1 MDHAGFI
8 SLVPALATL
17 ALALIF
23 RKTFEALLGGCAIG
37 FLLIESRRWWGS
49 EDYEGFLP
57 LVAFGRFVSAL
68 EEVMADPVVGWII
81 LVVGLFGSL
90 IALLAKS
97 GGSLAFGRLLAKYV
111 STRRGAMFS
120 AWALGLAIFIDDY
133 LNALTVGTTMRRLAD
148 RFRVSREMLA
158 YIVDSTS
165 APVCVLVPF
174 STWAIFT
181 AGLLE
186 DNGVAA
192 TGGGLVAYMAIAPF
206 MFYAIIA
213 LLMVPLVILG
223 VIPPMGPM
231 RTAEAAAASLE
242 APAPVA
248 ASGVQVLDE
257 ELDSAI
263 PAEKARL
270 LNFVLPIVVLIF
282 WTWYSGVNALQG
294 VMAAI
299 IVTSVLY
306 LAQRLTT
313 IEEFSATFF
322 RGFATMLMPL
332 GIVISSFVLVKI
344 NEELGLTT
352 YVIETA
358 RELMS
363 PALMPAVVF
372 LTMGFVAFATGS
384 FWGMFA
390 VSLPIVIPLANEL
403 GVSQPLAIGAVIS
416 AGAFGS
422 HLCPFGDSTV
432 LSSSGSG
439 CDNMR
444 HVQTQMPYGFLAA
457 FLSVIAYLIAG
468 SLLTG
473 GQP

>member
-1 MDHAGFI
+1 
-8 SLVPALATL
+8 
-17 ALALIF
+17 
-23 RKTFEALLGGCAIG
+23 
-37 FLLIESRRWWGS
+37 
-49 EDYEGFLP
+49 
-57 LVAFGRFVSAL
+57 
-68 EEVMADPVVGWII
+68 
-81 LVVGLFGSL
+81 
-90 IALLAKS
+90 
-97 GGSLAFGRLLAKYV
+97 
-111 STRRGAMFS
+111 
-120 AWALGLAIFIDDY
+120 
-133 LNALTVGTTMRRLAD
+133 
-148 RFRVSREMLA
+148 
-158 YIVDSTS
+158 
-165 APVCVLVPF
+165 
-174 STWAIFT
+174 
-181 AGLLE
+181 
-186 DNGVAA
+186 
-192 TGGGLVAYMAIAPF
+192 MAIAPF

-223 VIPPMGPM
+223 VIPSMGPM